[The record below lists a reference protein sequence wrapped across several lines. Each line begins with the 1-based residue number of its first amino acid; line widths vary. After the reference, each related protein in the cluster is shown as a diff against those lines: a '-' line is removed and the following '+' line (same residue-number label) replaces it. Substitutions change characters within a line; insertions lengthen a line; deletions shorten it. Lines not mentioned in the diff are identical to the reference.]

1 MMNENNVHIIVLVG
15 NEADESFL
23 IWMLTYYQEVL
34 SKSARNWEVYNVKG
48 IRHRIQRVNKK
59 IASILN
65 CICILF

>member
-48 IRHRIQRVNKK
+48 IRH
-59 IASILN
+59 
-65 CICILF
+65 

>member
-59 IASILN
+59 IA
-65 CICILF
+65 